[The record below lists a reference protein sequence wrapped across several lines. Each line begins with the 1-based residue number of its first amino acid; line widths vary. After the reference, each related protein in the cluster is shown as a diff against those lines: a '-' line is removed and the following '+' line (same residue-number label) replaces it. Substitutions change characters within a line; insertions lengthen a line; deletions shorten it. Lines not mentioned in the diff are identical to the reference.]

1 MILRTDP
8 VIHAVFP
15 VAITLG
21 NFQEMAVGLVVF
33 MLPKGKV
40 LMQQGY
46 NLLAVHRVR
55 YHFLAWHHLLV
66 YIIREI
72 CEICEICV
80 SKRNLLLARNAQ
92 EGDNYD

>member
-1 MILRTDP
+1 
-8 VIHAVFP
+8 
-15 VAITLG
+15 
-21 NFQEMAVGLVVF
+21 MAVGLVVF

-40 LMQQGY
+40 LMQQSY
-46 NLLAVHRVR
+46 NLLAVHRVG

-72 CEICEICV
+72 CEICV
-80 SKRNLLLARNAQ
+80 SKRNLLPARNAQ